1 MYDGKT
7 DVWSFG
13 VLLSELLTG
22 QVPYQHTFMT
32 PVQVCAVLGQVR
44 GAQGSSAGLA
54 PDGVCVGGERAAE
67 GDVAAG

>member
-1 MYDGKT
+1 VYDGKS

-32 PVQVCAVLGQVR
+32 PVQVSQGQLLGVR
-44 GAQGSSAGLA
+44 GVG
-54 PDGVCVGGERAAE
+54 VGGGGGAE
-67 GDVAAG
+67 GDRSRARGG